1 MTRRQPYNPATPIH
15 DRRAREFNRGIASH
29 LSAIEVD
36 DPVEIGAKL
45 MVLRNT
51 RNDPLAGMHSR
62 KFINEAQYQAG
73 RAFQND
79 FETAERGPRAI
90 DPGKEAV
97 DGGRLPE
104 PITEAQRKAVLRLMR
119 AERDMG
125 KDSSAIIHDV
135 LITGLGISRL
145 TSRRG
150 FSGGYWREIFGQK
163 LKVGLDKLA
172 ITYGFANEA
181 AGPTVP
187 KLHPLLQK
195 AINEAARLTKAVEPI
210 ISPSSQ

>member
-1 MTRRQPYNPATPIH
+1 MTRRQPYNPAAPIH

-79 FETAERGPRAI
+79 FETAERGPQAI
-90 DPGKEAV
+90 DPGKEWV

-104 PITEAQRKAVLRLMR
+104 PITERQQQATLKL
-119 AERDMG
+119 AEVHNALGLDG
-125 KDSSAIIHDV
+125 SAIVSDV
-135 LITGLGISRL
+135 LIHGIGISQL
-145 TSRRG
+145 VSRRG
-150 FSGGYWREIFGQK
+150 YQGEHWRKYFGRRFNEC
-163 LKVGLDKLA
+163 LNTLA
-172 ITYGFANEA
+172 VVYGFAMENRK
-181 AGPTVP
+181 GT
-187 KLHPLLQK
+187 
-195 AINEAARLTKAVEPI
+195 I
-210 ISPSSQ
+210 